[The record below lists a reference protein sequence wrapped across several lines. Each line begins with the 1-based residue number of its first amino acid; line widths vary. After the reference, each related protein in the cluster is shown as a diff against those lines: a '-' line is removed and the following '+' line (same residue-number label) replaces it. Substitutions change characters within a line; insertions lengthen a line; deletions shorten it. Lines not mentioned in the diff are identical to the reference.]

1 MLRNDA
7 AAAAV
12 TVATCG
18 TVLLL
23 LIAAQSSSSESSA
36 SRNVP
41 YKLCERA
48 LELLRDVDAKSMMP
62 LHTHAQVV
70 LILLIVSVSQ
80 MLIACV
86 ALHPIVLYQL
96 AAAAHGVMSDKYLSR
111 GLSDAGRR
119 EAEKAVGAIR

>member
-1 MLRNDA
+1 
-7 AAAAV
+7 
-12 TVATCG
+12 
-18 TVLLL
+18 
-23 LIAAQSSSSESSA
+23 
-36 SRNVP
+36 
-41 YKLCERA
+41 
-48 LELLRDVDAKSMMP
+48 
-62 LHTHAQVV
+62 
-70 LILLIVSVSQ
+70 